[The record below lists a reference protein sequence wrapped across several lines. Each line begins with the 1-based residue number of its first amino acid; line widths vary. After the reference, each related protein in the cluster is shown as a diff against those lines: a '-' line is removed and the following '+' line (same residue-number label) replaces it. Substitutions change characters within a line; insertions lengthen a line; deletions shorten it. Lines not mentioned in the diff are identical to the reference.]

1 MVTTFSALPDTP
13 YQKTTLP
20 NGIRVVTGPMTGVK
34 SASLIFYYGVGSRY
48 EPANLGGVSHFLE
61 HMVFKGTERR
71 PHPMMISQEVE
82 GVGGILNAA
91 TGRESTNYWAKV
103 PSTHFHVAFDV
114 LADILRNS
122 VIDAAELEKERA
134 VIYEEIRSIQDSPE
148 DLVHEVIDEV
158 VWGDQGIGRSIAGTE
173 ETVGNITRDNMA
185 DFWRRNYG
193 PDRLVVAA
201 AGDIAHET
209 VVELTERFFGDL
221 EPATD
226 ADEWVPT
233 VDTQQESRVHLLT
246 RDTEQAHICL
256 AMPALSYTT
265 ERRYVQS
272 TIEAVLS
279 SGMSSRLFQEIR
291 ENRGLVYSVY
301 GYFRPYI
308 DIGQGVVY
316 AGTDLERVEETV
328 SATIGELR
336 KLRDEPVPEDE
347 LRRTK
352 DLRKGRLLMGLEDSR
367 SVAAWIG
374 SQEATYGEI
383 KTPEQVMERIE
394 AVTVEEVQDLSS
406 ELFRGDRMSLAVVG
420 PYDDEAVFRDLLQV

>member
-1 MVTTFSALPDTP
+1 LVSTLPATP

-48 EPANLGGVSHFLE
+48 EPPAISGVSHFLE

-71 PHPMMISQEVE
+71 PHPMLISQEVE

-103 PSTHFHVAFDV
+103 PSTHFELAFDV

-122 VIDAAELEKERA
+122 VIDAAELDKERS
-134 VIYEEIRSIQDSPE
+134 VIFEEIRSIQDSPE
-148 DLVHEVIDEV
+148 ELVHEVIDEV
-158 VWGDQGIGRSIAGTE
+158 VWGDQGVGRSIAGTE
-173 ETVGNITRDNMA
+173 ESVGHVDRDGML

-201 AGDIAHET
+201 AGDLEHET

-221 EPATD
+221 EAPARP
-226 ADEWVPT
+226 DEWADT
-233 VDTQQESRVHLLT
+233 LDTQQEPRVRLVE
-246 RDTEQAHICL
+246 RETEQAHLCL
-256 AMPALSYTT
+256 AMPALPYTT

-272 TIEAVLS
+272 TIEAILS

-301 GYFRPYI
+301 GYFRPYA
-308 DIGQGVVY
+308 DVGQGVVY
-316 AGTDLERVEETV
+316 AGTDLERVEETI
-328 SATIGELR
+328 SATVGELR
-336 KLRDEPVPEDE
+336 KLRDLPVPEEE

-394 AVTVEEVQDLSS
+394 AVTVAEVQELSR
-406 ELFRGDRMSLAVVG
+406 ELFRNERLSLALVG
-420 PYDDEAVFRDLLQV
+420 PYENEAKFRDLLAL

>member
-1 MVTTFSALPDTP
+1 MAATLSATP

-34 SASLIFYYGVGSRY
+34 SASLIFYYGVGSRF
-48 EPANLGGVSHFLE
+48 EPAGIAGVSHFLE

-71 PHPMMISQEVE
+71 PHPMLISQEVE
-82 GVGGILNAA
+82 GVGGMLNAA

-103 PSTHFHVAFDV
+103 PSTHFALAFDV

-122 VIDAAELEKERA
+122 VIDPAELDKERS
-134 VIYEEIRSIQDSPE
+134 VIFEEIRSIQDSPE

-158 VWGDQGIGRSIAGTE
+158 VWGDQGVGRSIAGSE
-173 ETVGNITRDNMA
+173 ATVANIDREGMI

-201 AGDIAHET
+201 AGDLEHET

-221 EPATD
+221 EAPATP
-226 ADEWVPT
+226 DEWST
-233 VDTQQESRVHLLT
+233 TLDTQHEPRVRLLE
-246 RDTEQAHICL
+246 RETEQAHLCL
-256 AMPALSYTT
+256 AMPALPYTT

-272 TIEAVLS
+272 TIEAILS

-301 GYFRPYI
+301 GYFRPYA
-308 DIGQGVVY
+308 DVGQGVVY
-316 AGTDLERVEETV
+316 AGTDLERVEETI
-328 SATIGELR
+328 SATVGELR

-367 SVAAWIG
+367 SVAGWIG

-394 AVTVEEVQDLSS
+394 AVTAGEVQELSQ
-406 ELFRGDRMSLAVVG
+406 ELFRDERLSLAVVG
-420 PYDDEAVFRDLLQV
+420 PYDDEAKFRALLSL

>member
-1 MVTTFSALPDTP
+1 LVSTLPATP

-34 SASLIFYYGVGSRY
+34 SASLIFYYGVGSRF
-48 EPANLGGVSHFLE
+48 EPAPIGGVSHFLE
-61 HMVFKGTERR
+61 HMLFKGTERR

-82 GVGGILNAA
+82 GVGGMLNAA

-103 PSTHFHVAFDV
+103 PSTHFEIAFDV
-114 LADILRNS
+114 LADVLRNS
-122 VIDAAELEKERA
+122 LIDAAELDKERS
-134 VIYEEIRSIQDSPE
+134 VIFEEIRSIQDAPE
-148 DLVHEVIDEV
+148 ELVHEVIDEV
-158 VWGDQGIGRSIAGTE
+158 VWGDQGVGRSIAGTE
-173 ETVGNITRDNMA
+173 ESVGTIDRDGMVG
-185 DFWRRNYG
+185 FWRRNYG

-201 AGDIAHET
+201 AGDLEHET

-221 EPATD
+221 EAPD
-226 ADEWVPT
+226 GADEWDTT
-233 VDTQQESRVHLLT
+233 VDSQAEPRVRLVE
-246 RDTEQAHICL
+246 RDTEQAHLCL
-256 AMPALSYTT
+256 AMPALPYTT

-272 TIEAVLS
+272 TIEAILS

-301 GYFRPYI
+301 GYFRPYA
-308 DIGQGVVY
+308 DVGQGVVY
-316 AGTDLERVEETV
+316 AGTDLERVEETI
-328 SATIGELR
+328 SATVGELR
-336 KLRDEPVPEDE
+336 KLRDVPVPADE

-394 AVTVEEVQDLSS
+394 AVTVEEVQELSR
-406 ELFRGDRMSLAVVG
+406 ELFRNERLNLAVVG
-420 PYDDEAVFRDLLQV
+420 PYDDEAAFRDLLSL